1 MTYILISE
9 GMYDPSEFEDL
20 NVSQEIK
27 ELFNDILRYTP
38 QAMDLETRF
47 KPFIPEFIP
56 AVGDIDAFI
65 KVPRPDGQAEK
76 TGLTVLDE
84 PAAKQSDPSVLDLQ
98 LRAISKRSSQKQV
111 VVKKVSKSNC
121 LFDWHLPEGR
131 KVGIQSFYGFCLMS
145 ELVLM
150 VIPPYRQST

>member
-1 MTYILISE
+1 
-9 GMYDPSEFEDL
+9 MYDPSEFEDL

-111 VVKKVSKSNC
+111 VVKKVSKSTCLLIC
-121 LFDWHLPEGR
+121 LFDWHLPRGS
-131 KVGIQSFYGFCLMS
+131 KVGIHPFFL
-145 ELVLM
+145 
-150 VIPPYRQST
+150 

>member
-1 MTYILISE
+1 
-9 GMYDPSEFEDL
+9 MYDPSEFEDL

-38 QAMDLETRF
+38 QAIDLETRF

-111 VVKKVSKSNC
+111 VVKKVSKSTC
-121 LFDWHLPEGR
+121 LFDLF
-131 KVGIQSFYGFCLMS
+131 V
-145 ELVLM
+145 
-150 VIPPYRQST
+150 

>member
-1 MTYILISE
+1 MVFSE

-20 NVSQEIK
+20 NVSQDIK

-38 QAMDLETRF
+38 QAIDLETRF

-111 VVKKVSKSNC
+111 VVKKVGLLSILCELHSTCPLVFDCYELSYVIFLKLRKKELFEKLSK
-121 LFDWHLPEGR
+121 FT
-131 KVGIQSFYGFCLMS
+131 K
-145 ELVLM
+145 
-150 VIPPYRQST
+150 

>member
-1 MTYILISE
+1 
-9 GMYDPSEFEDL
+9 MYDPSEFEDL

-65 KVPRPDGQAEK
+65 KVNSGNDEVTPE
-76 TGLTVLDE
+76 TLGLTVLDE
-84 PAAKQSDPSVLDLQ
+84 PCAG
-98 LRAISKRSSQKQV
+98 RSCHKYFRINFQ
-111 VVKKVSKSNC
+111 
-121 LFDWHLPEGR
+121 
-131 KVGIQSFYGFCLMS
+131 GF
-145 ELVLM
+145 
-150 VIPPYRQST
+150 T